1 MSYKVLDQILIFRK
15 SYLSLS
21 VFVVL
26 ALTLRLVLENESL
39 PDYESYSGIF
49 SDPDN
54 FSAWNIVFTIV
65 ASSFGYFFSYEAFR
79 VALFMLGVA
88 LYCHKQRHFNIPQ
101 ILAIF
106 FFTALVLLEF
116 HMIRL
121 RAGICIITFFYGFH
135 FFLKKSK
142 ISTILL
148 FLISFLLHPATFIT
162 LLIAYYPRF
171 LAIRFRNISY
181 GLMILL
187 WIVFLIGIDIRAE
200 GRGEH
205 LYSGINSVRILGLIL
220 FPILVYI
227 AINSFKFGRL
237 NHHHHTEF
245 IAHHTLTIALLIL
258 YIGGFFAYSG
268 EAIIRVYSIIA
279 GPVMLVGLSENLG
292 IWRVDQLI
300 TAIMILAANSL
311 FFINTVYF

>member
-1 MSYKVLDQILIFRK
+1 MGYKDLDQILIFRK
-15 SYLSLS
+15 GYLSHL

-54 FSAWNIVFTIV
+54 FLAWNIVFTIV

-79 VALFMLGVA
+79 GTLFILGVA
-88 LYCHKQRHFNIPQ
+88 LYCHKQRHLNIPQ
-101 ILAIF
+101 ILALF
-106 FFTALVLLEF
+106 FFTSLVLLEF
-116 HMIRL
+116 HMVRL
-121 RAGICIITFFYGFH
+121 RAGVCIITFFYGFH

-148 FLISFLLHPATFIT
+148 FLLSFLLHPATFIT
-162 LLIAYYPRF
+162 LLIAYSPRF
-171 LAIRFRNISY
+171 LAIRFNNTSY

-187 WIVFLIGIDIRAE
+187 WIVFLITIDIRAE

-205 LYSGINSVRILGLIL
+205 LYSDINSVRILGLIL
-220 FPILVYI
+220 LPISVYI
-227 AINSFKFGRL
+227 TMNRFKFGRL
-237 NHHHHTEF
+237 NHYHHTEF
-245 IAHHTLTIALLIL
+245 IAYHTLTIALLIL
-258 YIGGFFAYSG
+258 YIGGFFTYSG

-300 TAIMILAANSL
+300 TAFMLLTANSL